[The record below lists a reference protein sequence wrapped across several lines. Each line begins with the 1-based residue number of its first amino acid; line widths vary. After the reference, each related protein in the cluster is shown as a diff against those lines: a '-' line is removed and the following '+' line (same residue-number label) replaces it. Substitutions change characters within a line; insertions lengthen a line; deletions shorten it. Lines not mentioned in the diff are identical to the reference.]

1 MSTNYYRSWIM
12 LLVFVG
18 VMLRLA
24 TLAHGFVVSLGGG
37 NPHDP
42 GAVRSGAA
50 DVLYATDRDGREV
63 KIVGTDSS
71 LDDGVPLDLGM
82 PSVGPDGTVFF
93 GAAFRH
99 HDRLRWEIFAANPDE
114 HSLSRVVPSAFT
126 SSLEMISDP
135 TPLAQS
141 DGSVVFGAREIL
153 RGDGLYRLKDGKL
166 SCLVRV
172 GANLADGHVLRN
184 VGFGS
189 FSAARDGPVAFTG
202 YLTQVGKA
210 ELLATDRKVT
220 VLATVGAKAPDG
232 ARFRDLGPPTVRD
245 DYVAFPAVTDRG
257 EGVYEFWRGK
267 VRTVLTT
274 GSPCSAGRVTYI
286 SQDRVAINS
295 DGTVVL
301 GTTCSRVPSILMVRG
316 SQATMLVTATRTQDE
331 SGFVEFGRPSLLD
344 DGTVLFGAG
353 KTDGADGLY
362 SLHASLGSAGI
373 GAVLPL
379 IAASN
384 PMAPPLHSILIVS
397 VAGNEHGRLA
407 YLGGP
412 VVSFASVPQ

>member
-1 MSTNYYRSWIM
+1 MPTP
-12 LLVFVG
+12 
-18 VMLRLA
+18 
-24 TLAHGFVVSLGGG
+24 AHGFVVSLGGG
-37 NPHDP
+37 DPHDP

-63 KIVGTDSS
+63 KLVGTDSS

-93 GAAFRH
+93 GTAFRRN
-99 HDRLRWEIFAANPDE
+99 DRVRWEIFAANPDE
-114 HSLSRVVPSAFT
+114 HTLSRVVPSAFT

-153 RGDGLYRLKDGKL
+153 HGDGLYRLKNGKL
-166 SCLVRV
+166 SCLV
-172 GANLADGHVLRN
+172 GAGADVAGDRVLRN
-184 VGFGS
+184 VAFGS
-189 FSAARDGPVAFTG
+189 FAAGREGTVAFTG

-220 VLATVGAKAPDG
+220 VVATVGAKAPDG
-232 ARFRDLGPPTVRD
+232 ARYRDLGPPTVRD
-245 DYVAFPAVTDRG
+245 DYVAFPAVTDSG

-274 GSPCSAGRVTYI
+274 GSPCSSGKITYI

-295 DGTVVL
+295 DGTMVV
-301 GTTCSRVPSILMVRG
+301 GTTCSGVPSILMVRG
-316 SQATMLVTATRTQDE
+316 SQATMLVTATRTQDG
-331 SGFVEFGRPSLLD
+331 SGFVELGRPSLLD
-344 DGTVLFGAG
+344 DGTVVFGAG
-353 KTDGADGLY
+353 KTEGADGLY
-362 SLHASLGSAGI
+362 SVHPVPGSPAAV

-379 IAASN
+379 IAESD
-384 PMAPPLHSILIVS
+384 PITPPLHSILVVS
-397 VAGNEHGRLA
+397 AAGNEHGRLA

-412 VVSFASVPQ
+412 VVSFASFPSQ